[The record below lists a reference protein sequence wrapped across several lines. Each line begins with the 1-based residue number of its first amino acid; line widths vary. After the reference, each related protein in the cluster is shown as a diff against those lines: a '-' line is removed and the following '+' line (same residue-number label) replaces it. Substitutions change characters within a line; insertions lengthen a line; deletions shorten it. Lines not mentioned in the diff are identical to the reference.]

1 MPKFWKIL
9 CFCQKGNQE
18 IASTNKTKKLVH
30 SYKVIATE
38 KVLKSFSDKKY
49 YCKTQ
54 QLKISSKGL
63 SKYNRVV
70 W

>member
-38 KVLKSFSDKKY
+38 KVFKVSLKKN